1 MGSDQSESCN
11 LGGEGV
17 PNLHYK
23 LVEESDPGPLT
34 NVNGIF
40 FPSLL
45 GLGKVASGLP
55 TRLHTTW
62 G

>member
-1 MGSDQSESCN
+1 MGGDQSESCN

-23 LVEESDPGPLT
+23 LVEESDPGPLM

-40 FPSLL
+40 HSLL
-45 GLGKVASGLP
+45 IRAG
-55 TRLHTTW
+55 
-62 G
+62 